1 MVILSPFPSS
11 FIYLYHLYFIC
22 SISIVYLN
30 QHLRVD
36 SKETISFAQ
45 RNAFLWTHD
54 IKHLESKAWN
64 FHTFK
69 PTDSDAISANKTEET
84 LPWTHP
90 GSEILKEKEHKIS
103 LTVHLHTRVPDLHP
117 YCQTHQCSER

>member
-69 PTDSDAISANKTEET
+69 PTDIVMQFQRTK
-84 LPWTHP
+84 
-90 GSEILKEKEHKIS
+90 LKKPY
-103 LTVHLHTRVPDLHP
+103 LGHTQVLK
-117 YCQTHQCSER
+117 S